1 MLLLPTLFIKYM
13 LRMSTLIINIFAV
26 QLMWPLSTLWRYN
39 EPGMRQPKPYH
50 HGNLREALLKAA
62 LRLISEVG
70 PTSFTLREVAR
81 RAGVSHNAP
90 YRHFRDRDELMAAVS
105 TQGYS
110 ELTRAMLDAVE
121 QESGALVRL
130 KRAGLAYV
138 NFALRRPE
146 HFTVM
151 FDAPTSKPS
160 DRRFNPSKMKT
171 KYPEAAEAAE
181 QSFRTL
187 VNFVAACQQE
197 GVLPLGDTKQLALL
211 AWSMVH
217 GIAKLAITG
226 RLPFSSRDEVLRF
239 AEYVINNSLPIAIR
253 GEHEY
258 SIPL

>member
-1 MLLLPTLFIKYM
+1 MK
-13 LRMSTLIINIFAV
+13 
-26 QLMWPLSTLWRYN
+26 
-39 EPGMRQPKPYH
+39 RQKPYH

-62 LRLISEVG
+62 LQLISEVG
-70 PTSFTLREVAR
+70 PTAFTLREVAR

-105 TQGYS
+105 TQGYG

-121 QESGALVRL
+121 QESSALERL

-138 NFALRRPE
+138 RFALRRPE

-151 FDAPTSKPS
+151 FDAPASKPS
-160 DRRFNPSKMKT
+160 EKLCFNPSKMKT
-171 KYPEAAEAAE
+171 KYPQAAEAAE

-187 VNFVAACQQE
+187 VSFVEVCQQE
-197 GVLPLGDTKQLALL
+197 GVLPAGDTKELALL

-226 RLPFSSRDEVLRF
+226 RYPFSSKNEILKF
-239 AEYVINNSLPIAIR
+239 AEYVIENSLPTAIR
-253 GEHEY
+253 GQQGYIHPTTA
-258 SIPL
+258 I

>member
-1 MLLLPTLFIKYM
+1 M
-13 LRMSTLIINIFAV
+13 RS
-26 QLMWPLSTLWRYN
+26 LMK
-39 EPGMRQPKPYH
+39 PKPYH

-70 PTSFTLREVAR
+70 PTAFTLREVAR

-105 TQGYS
+105 TQGYA
-110 ELTRAMLDAVE
+110 ELKQAMLDADK
-121 QESGALVRL
+121 QERDALARL
-130 KRAGLAYV
+130 KAAGLAYV
-138 NFALRRPE
+138 KFALRRPE

-151 FDAPTSKPS
+151 FDAPSSKPS
-160 DRRFNPSKMKT
+160 EKLCFNPSKMKI

-187 VNFVAACQQE
+187 MNFVLACQQE
-197 GVLPLGDTKQLALL
+197 GVLPAGDTKALALL

-226 RLPFSSRDEVLRF
+226 RFPFSSQKEVLRF
-239 AEYVINNSLPIAIR
+239 AGYVID
-253 GEHEY
+253 
-258 SIPL
+258 